1 MGLKIPFRLAQMLKE
16 RCVCSYSYSSST
28 VLLMPGLVI
37 WNFELGLGLVNNIY
51 NSRNYVNYD
60 KLLD

>member
-1 MGLKIPFRLAQMLKE
+1 MLKE

-28 VLLMPGLVI
+28 VLLMPGLMI